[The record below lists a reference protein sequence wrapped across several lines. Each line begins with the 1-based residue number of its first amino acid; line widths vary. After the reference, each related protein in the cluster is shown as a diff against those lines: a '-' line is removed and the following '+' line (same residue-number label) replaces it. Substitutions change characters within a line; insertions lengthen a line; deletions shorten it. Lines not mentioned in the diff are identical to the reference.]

1 MANNKTV
8 LAGLKMT
15 ELESLLNM
23 TKEREAYYR
32 NMIELNSSDHNLLN
46 KYSQIQRSL
55 TLICKEI
62 EERIENVE

>member
-1 MANNKTV
+1 MGKKKIILAILTMAD
-8 LAGLKMT
+8 
-15 ELESLLNM
+15 LESLLNM

-32 NMIELNSSDHNLLN
+32 NMIELNPSDHNLLK

-55 TLICKEI
+55 TLIYKEI